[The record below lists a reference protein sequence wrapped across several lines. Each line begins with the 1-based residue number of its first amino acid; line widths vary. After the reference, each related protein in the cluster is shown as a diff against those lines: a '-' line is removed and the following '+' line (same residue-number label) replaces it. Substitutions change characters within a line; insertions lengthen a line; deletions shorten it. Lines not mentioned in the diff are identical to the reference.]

1 VSQPLLADAH
11 KSFENVAVARSR
23 IFILL
28 QFEFEYSDLNFYLNN
43 LFFEL
48 VDLLLSKMQL
58 LLVLFSLLLLFLL
71 FNTQKKELSPI
82 DNGFTLSSSM
92 IWELHM
98 PGELTSDMRFGGAWY
113 FFRIFIPIVF
123 RLYL

>member
-58 LLVLFSLLLLFLL
+58 LLVLFSLLLLFIL
-71 FNTQKKELSPI
+71 FNTQKRRVALSHRQWIHPI
-82 DNGFTLSSSM
+82 FLDDLGAAYARRVDFRYAIWWRLVFLSD
-92 IWELHM
+92 IH
-98 PGELTSDMRFGGAWY
+98 SDC
-113 FFRIFIPIVF
+113 I
-123 RLYL
+123 